1 MQAYVY
7 KSFVVEHS
15 TEKAENVFCVMHFLY
30 FLLVCFS
37 LNHSHVPFVQ
47 NLWEDGFTLLFLLSG
62 T

>member
-1 MQAYVY
+1 MCINPLLWNTVLR
-7 KSFVVEHS
+7 KPRMCFVL
-15 TEKAENVFCVMHFLY
+15 CIFLY